1 MKELINQCTEQKSI
15 RRFNKDADVKTIS
28 SIEVAEMLG
37 KEHKELLKEIE
48 GRKDGKNVGIIPV
61 LERGNFHLSDYF
73 IESSYQ
79 AGNRTYKCYEVTK
92 QGCEIL
98 GNKQQGEKGILF
110 TAKYVERFNEME
122 QTILAA
128 NLSPE
133 LQMFNSIFQSVA
145 KQELAMKEMSQTIEN
160 TNNRI
165 DSIKEVI
172 SLDVTSWR
180 DETGKIIRKISN
192 ELGGGNAFR
201 DVRMESYD
209 LLNKRMGVS
218 IETRL
223 TNKRRRMADEGVSKS
238 KRDNLSLLDVIAED
252 KKLIEGYLAIV
263 KEMAIK
269 YGVA

>member
-1 MKELINQCTEQKSI
+1 MKELMEQKSI
-15 RRFNKDADVKTIS
+15 RRFNKDAEVKTIS
-28 SIEVAEMLG
+28 SREVAEMMG
-37 KEHKELLKEIE
+37 MEHWQVIRKLE
-48 GRKDGKNVGIIPV
+48 GTEKVAGIIPV
-61 LERGNFHLSDYF
+61 LADNKIVVSDYF
-73 IESSYQ
+73 IKSSYKDTS
-79 AGNRTYKCYEVTK
+79 GKLNKCYEVTRL
-92 QGCEIL
+92 GCDFL
-98 GNKQQGEKGILF
+98 ANKFTGEKGILF
-110 TAKYVERFNEME
+110 TAKYVKRFNEME

>member
-15 RRFNKDADVKTIS
+15 RRFNKDAEVKTIS
-28 SIEVAEMLG
+28 SREVAEMMETRNHGDMLR
-37 KEHKELLKEIE
+37 KIDSINTILLNANL
-48 GRKDGKNVGIIPV
+48 RSV
-61 LERGNFHLSDYF
+61 DYWT
-73 IESSYQ
+73 ES
-79 AGNRTYKCYEVTK
+79 TYKDASGKANREYQVTK
-92 QGCEIL
+92 KGCELIAH
-98 GNKQQGEKGILF
+98 KTEREKGVIF
-110 TAKYVERFNEME
+110 TVKYMERFAEME